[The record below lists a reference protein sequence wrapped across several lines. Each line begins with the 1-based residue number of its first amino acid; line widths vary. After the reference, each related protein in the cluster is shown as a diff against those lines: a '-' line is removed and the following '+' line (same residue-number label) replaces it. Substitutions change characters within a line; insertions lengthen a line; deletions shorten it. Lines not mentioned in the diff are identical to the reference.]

1 MEPIQPYRLDDE
13 HRAKRLKELTNTEN
27 QTALEGE
34 IAVLRLL
41 CEEALNAGQSRS
53 AMELMRVIGQ
63 LSQATETAKFRRGEL
78 LSRVAVLNVARQFV
92 EALANGVAG
101 RFDGWEEVITE
112 VNQRVLTIVDEAR
125 NPDPNGIGLE
135 KTPE

>member
-13 HRAKRLKELTNTEN
+13 RRAKRLKELTSTEN
-27 QTALEGE
+27 PTALDGE

-41 CEEALNAGQSRS
+41 CEEALNAGQTRP

-63 LSQATETAKFRRGEL
+63 LSQATEVAKFRRGEL
-78 LSRVAVLNVARQFV
+78 LSRVAVLSVAQQFV

-101 RFDGWEEVITE
+101 RFEGWEDVIAD
-112 VNQRVLTIVDEAR
+112 VNQRVLRIVSQAH
-125 NPDPNGIGLE
+125 NPEPNEIGPL
-135 KTPE
+135 KTPD